1 MCEGLAT
8 VRHINETRPR
18 VPEDDILLGSDLP
31 FLSEVMDFMPEASQ
45 PGDEARHDFRCG
57 VAVFVIDENLHT

>member
-1 MCEGLAT
+1 
-8 VRHINETRPR
+8 
-18 VPEDDILLGSDLP
+18 
-31 FLSEVMDFMPEASQ
+31 MPEASQ